1 MIDIL
6 CINGERQTP
15 LRGSVK
21 VGGAKNASLPLLFAS
36 LLTTQKCTFTNIPD
50 LEDISVT
57 LKILKSFGSNYQY
70 KDGVVSV
77 ESPKI
82 SNSVAPYGLVK
93 TLRASF
99 WLMGPLLARI
109 GKASISLPGG
119 DAIGTRPVD
128 IHLKALSAF
137 GADFRM
143 EHGVVHGNVPGEL
156 HPAEVSFPYPSVGAT
171 HNALM
176 AAALIPGKS
185 IIRGVAKEPEV
196 VDLCKFLSA
205 LGAEIEGAG
214 TDEIS
219 IIGKKELGGCEHEVI
234 GDRIEAVTY
243 LLAGLMTSG
252 DVTVTGIDPNHARS
266 SLDLLK
272 EMGATIETT
281 HNSIRL
287 KGVDKIKAVSF
298 STAPFPGVATD
309 VQPLFLAA
317 ATLAEGVTEIHETV
331 FESRFGH
338 VAEYRRFGA
347 DIRVTDRVSI
357 IKGVQTLSGAPVE
370 ALDIRAAAGL
380 VLLGVVADGVTQIR
394 ELHHLDRGY
403 ENLVQKFSSLGA
415 KLSRIPSVDS
425 REIVVGC

>member
-6 CINGERQTP
+6 CIEGNRSTP

-36 LLTTQKCTFTNIPD
+36 LLTAEKCVFTNIPD

-57 LKILKSFGSNYQY
+57 LKILKSFGATYEY
-70 KDGVVSV
+70 RDGVVSV
-77 ESPKI
+77 QTPKI
-82 SNSVAPYGLVK
+82 TNSVAPYGLVK

-99 WLMGPLLARI
+99 WLMGPLLARL

-128 IHLKALSAF
+128 IHLKALGAF
-137 GADFRM
+137 GAEFRM
-143 EHGVVHGNVPGEL
+143 EHGVVKGNVLGEL
-156 HPAEVSFPYPSVGAT
+156 APAEVSLAYPSVGAT
-171 HNALM
+171 HNVLM
-176 AAALIPGKS
+176 AAALIPGRS
-185 IIRGVAKEPEV
+185 VIRGVAKEPEI
-196 VDLCKFLSA
+196 VDLCTFLSA
-205 LGAEIEGAG
+205 LGAEIQGAG
-214 TDEIS
+214 TDEIEV
-219 IIGKKELGGCEHEVI
+219 IGKKELGGCEHAVI
-234 GDRIEAVTY
+234 GDRIEATTY
-243 LLAGLMTSG
+243 LLAGLMTGG

-272 EMGATIETT
+272 EMGATIDLGDD
-281 HNSIRL
+281 SIRL
-287 KGVDKIKAVSF
+287 RGPKNIIATSF

-309 VQPLFLAA
+309 VQPLFLAC
-317 ATLAEGVTEIHETV
+317 ATIADGVTEIHETV

-347 DIRVTDRVSI
+347 DIRVTDRVAI
-357 IKGVQTLSGAPVE
+357 VKGVPLLSGAPVE

-380 VLLGVVADGVTQIR
+380 VLMGVVSDGITQIR

-403 ENLVQKFSSLGA
+403 ENLVKKFSILGA